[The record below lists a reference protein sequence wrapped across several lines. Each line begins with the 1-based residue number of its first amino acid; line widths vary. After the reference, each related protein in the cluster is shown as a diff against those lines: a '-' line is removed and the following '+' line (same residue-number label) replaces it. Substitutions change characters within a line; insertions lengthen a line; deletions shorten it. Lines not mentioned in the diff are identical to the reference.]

1 MKFSKSL
8 FLAFAGLGLFAC
20 SNEEV
25 VENNQLP
32 EGVGA
37 VTINIQSP
45 AMSRAIEDG
54 TSKTTVPV
62 KGDITISLTATTGSG
77 SITLTAAE
85 LEAQSSVTF
94 WNVKDPKKITVSM
107 NGGKTSYT
115 SDAPTVF
122 TGAPAGVPA
131 YGETQSFTLSAET
144 SSPGKKGGTDYETGA
159 EPGDANNTYQLYKAS
174 VQLAIPVARLEVS
187 GIQHVITKEH
197 EVGTEE
203 GKCAYKK
210 LTIAGV
216 YLDNVYAIGAGVTYA
231 SGAFP
236 CATGTPTDY
245 SYDGTHGTGTAA
257 ILKDAATQTNFLTV
271 DQTWP
276 EEEGKA
282 YAYYFY
288 GADGADNLPKF
299 KIYFSESES
308 QNEASP
314 LPAPRYA
321 MITKYTK
328 ANAEGGGTTEIT
340 KFEPGHIYRITGAKL
355 TDENIIGDESGNTSY
370 GVEVTVTEAEWTV
383 ETIGADWAK

>member
-1 MKFSKSL
+1 MKTRNL
-8 FLAFAGLGLFAC
+8 LWALAGLGLFAC

-45 AMSRAIEDG
+45 AMSRAVETG
-54 TSKTTVPV
+54 TTASTVKV
-62 KGDITISLTATTGSG
+62 TGNITISLTAGTGSG

-85 LEAQSSVTF
+85 LETRSSVTF
-94 WNVKDPKKITVSM
+94 WNVKNPEKITVSM
-107 NGGKTSYT
+107 NGGRASYT

-131 YGETQSFTLSAET
+131 YGETETFTLTGNTA
-144 SSPGKKGGTDYETGA
+144 SPGDKGGTDYETGN
-159 EPGDANNTYQLYKAS
+159 EPGDANKTYQLYTAS

-187 GIQHVITKEH
+187 GIQHVIAGEH
-197 EVGTEE
+197 EVGIEK

-216 YLDNVYAIGAGVTYA
+216 YLDNVYATGAGVTYA

-245 SYDGTHGTGTAA
+245 CYDGTHGTGTAA

-271 DQTWP
+271 GQTWP
-276 EEEGKA
+276 EVAGKA

-288 GADGADNLPKF
+288 GADGADKLPKF

-308 QNEASP
+308 QDATSP

-355 TDENIIGDESGNTSY
+355 TDANIIGDEGGNTSY

-383 ETIGADWAK
+383 ETIGAEWAN

>member
-1 MKFSKSL
+1 M
-8 FLAFAGLGLFAC
+8 
-20 SNEEV
+20 
-25 VENNQLP
+25 ENNQLP

-45 AMSRAIEDG
+45 AMSRAVETG
-54 TSKTTVPV
+54 TTTASTV
-62 KGDITISLTATTGSG
+62 KVTGNITISLTAGTGSG

-94 WNVKDPKKITVSM
+94 WNVKNPEKITVSM
-107 NGGKTSYT
+107 NGGKASYT

-144 SSPGKKGGTDYETGA
+144 SSPGKEGGADYETGA
-159 EPGDANNTYQLYKAS
+159 NSGDENKTYQLYTAS

-187 GIQHVITKEH
+187 GIQHVIAGEH

-216 YLDNVYAIGAGVTYA
+216 YLDNVYATGAGVTYA

-245 SYDGTHGTGTAA
+245 SYDGTHGTGTEA
-257 ILKDAATQTNFLTV
+257 ILKDEATQTNFLTV
-271 DQTWP
+271 GQTWP
-276 EEEGKA
+276 EEAGKA

-288 GADGADNLPKF
+288 GADGANNLPKF

-321 MITKYTK
+321 MITSYKQT
-328 ANAEGGGTTEIT
+328 AENGSAPIT

-355 TDENIIGDESGNTSY
+355 TDANIIGDEGGNTSY

-383 ETIGADWAK
+383 ETIGAEWAN